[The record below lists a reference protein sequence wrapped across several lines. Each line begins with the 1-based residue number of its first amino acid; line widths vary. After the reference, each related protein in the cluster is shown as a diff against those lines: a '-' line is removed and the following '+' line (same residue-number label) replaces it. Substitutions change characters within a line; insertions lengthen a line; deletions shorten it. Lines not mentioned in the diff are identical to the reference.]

1 MWKIP
6 GVDLNYAPLAVFHVT
21 NLVHGHQQ
29 GAQARQELSALADS
43 LARSVRSSP
52 SKTELRSGL
61 KRQVERFIGP
71 AVKYWYDESQNLN
84 TGAAPWYA
92 SLLKTIT
99 SEAHTIAKYE
109 GPVLAI
115 QFLVSIAASATLCNS
130 L

>member
-6 GVDLNYAPLAVFHVT
+6 GVDLNYAPLAVFRVT
-21 NLVHGHQQ
+21 DLVHDQEW
-29 GAQARQELSALADS
+29 AQARGELCALADS
-43 LARSVRSSP
+43 LATSVRSSP
-52 SKTELRSGL
+52 SETELRSGL

-92 SLLKTIT
+92 GLLKKIE
-99 SEAHTIAKYE
+99 SEARGIAKYE

-115 QFLVSIAASATLCNS
+115 LFLVSTAASATLCNS